1 LSKTMADKRES
12 FRARRVAFGEC
23 RLPRLC
29 LAATLATLLCAG
41 AVHAQDAG
49 LKNGAASLAAGKYSD
64 AVRQL
69 SATVNSDNASPGD
82 AAKALYLRGIAY
94 RKIGEPARAAADLG
108 AAIWLGLP
116 EPDRVKALVNRGLAF
131 RAAGLSQQ
139 AEAEIASAR
148 KIGGSGEVEK
158 LIAEGGGSVEG
169 ATSVAAFSTEV
180 RPEGQA
186 SASNERSGWFP
197 SFGRSS
203 SETAAPAPQPEPA
216 PTRTASASPQW
227 STTTSKPGETA
238 APAAASGAWNT
249 SVAGAEQPSSASD
262 GGNRLTRWFGSR
274 TEPSPAPPEPVPQA
288 APATQ
293 TAAASPQPAAPPP
306 APSAAAASSSWST
319 TTDGATAEAGGG
331 ESKGSWRI
339 FGRTAEAEPAAQAA
353 AAQPSASGGG
363 FQLQLANSRSED
375 EAKALWKQVS
385 QSQGLQG
392 VSPAI
397 EKVDIGDFGT
407 FYSLK
412 IGPFPDKA
420 QSVKVCNALKRN
432 GIDCL
437 PVTL

>member
-1 LSKTMADKRES
+1 M
-12 FRARRVAFGEC
+12 
-23 RLPRLC
+23 LPRLC
-29 LAATLATLLCAG
+29 LAATLLCAAG
-41 AVHAQDAG
+41 AAHAQDAG
-49 LKNGAASLAAGKYSD
+49 LKSGAASLAAGKYSD

-69 SATVNSDNASPGD
+69 SATVNSENATPGD

-148 KIGGSGEVEK
+148 KIGGSSEVDK
-158 LIAEGGGSVEG
+158 LVAEGGGSAEG
-169 ATSVAAFSTEV
+169 AASVAAFSTEV

-186 SASNERSGWFP
+186 SASNERSSWFP
-197 SFGRSS
+197 SFGRGS

-238 APAAASGAWNT
+238 APAAPTAAAGAWNT
-249 SVAGAEQPSSASD
+249 SVAGAEQPSSASG

-274 TEPSPAPPEPVPQA
+274 TESSPAAPEPAPAPPAE
-288 APATQ
+288 
-293 TAAASPQPAAPPP
+293 TAAASSQPSKPPS

-319 TTDGATAEAGGG
+319 TTDGATADAGGG
-331 ESKGSWRI
+331 ESKRSWRI
-339 FGRTAEAEPAAQAA
+339 FGRTAEAEPAAEA

-363 FQLQLANSRSED
+363 YQLQLANSRSED

-392 VSPAI
+392 ISPEI
-397 EKVDIGDFGT
+397 EKVDIGNFGT

-420 QSVKVCNALKRN
+420 QSAKVCNALKRN

>member
-1 LSKTMADKRES
+1 MADKRES
-12 FRARRVAFGEC
+12 FRARRVAFGG
-23 RLPRLC
+23 RMLPRLR
-29 LAATLATLLCAG
+29 LAATLATLLCAAG
-41 AVHAQDAG
+41 AAHAQDAG
-49 LKNGAASLAAGKYSD
+49 LKSGAASLAAGKYSD

-69 SATVNSDNASPGD
+69 SATVNSDNATPGD

-139 AEAEIASAR
+139 ADAELASAR
-148 KIGGSGEVEK
+148 KIGGSSEVEK
-158 LIAEGGGSVEG
+158 LIAEGGGSAEG
-169 ATSVAAFSTEV
+169 AAAIAAFSTEV

-186 SASNERSGWFP
+186 SASNERSSWFP
-197 SFGRSS
+197 SFGRG
-203 SETAAPAPQPEPA
+203 SETAAPSPEPA
-216 PTRTASASPQW
+216 PTRTASVSPQW

-238 APAAASGAWNT
+238 APATPAAAPGAWNT
-249 SVAGAEQPSSASD
+249 SVAGAEQPSSS
-262 GGNRLTRWFGSR
+262 GNRLTRWFGSR
-274 TEPSPAPPEPVPQA
+274 NEASPATPESAP

-293 TAAASPQPAAPPP
+293 TAAASPEPSPPP
-306 APSAAAASSSWST
+306 SAPSAAASSSSWST
-319 TTDGATAEAGGG
+319 TTANDSADAGGG
-331 ESKGSWRI
+331 ESKRSWRI
-339 FGRTAEAEPAAQAA
+339 FGRTAEAETDTPPA

-363 FQLQLANSRSED
+363 YQLQLANSRSED

-392 VSPAI
+392 VSPEI

-437 PVTL
+437 PATL